1 MNPENVSPPFGDLQY
16 LGMRGEVG
24 VSLFFVLSGCLL
36 SLPFWS
42 AFVNKK
48 AFPSIRSY
56 AMSRAARIAP
66 AFWLNLI
73 TCALLAVFLFDLDFN
88 LKKFASAFFFVN
100 SYDYTTFFPSEING
114 PLWSIGL
121 EVSCYVLLPLILF
134 ILFKTSKTTLMAMA
148 GLAVLIVILQVF
160 NPLIIEAFMT
170 DNFEKGW
177 QFGMDGGAKQ
187 WLPYWNI
194 GSFFTQF
201 LLGSLAALVV
211 VHLKSK
217 QVRARILF
225 DLCAVLAMASAR
237 FLVLDRL
244 TPGAPDALTQQPYV
258 APYFALLMAA
268 AIVCASQSVFVSR
281 ILDNRLF
288 TWLAKL
294 SFGIYLW
301 HVVVIEVISRK
312 FVSNFVYGGLTD
324 STQWVTLSA
333 IVLCVSIAI
342 AAVSWRWLESPILA
356 KVRRAT
362 GRTT

>member
-1 MNPENVSPPFGDLQY
+1 MQKEISLSRLAGADGFRAIACLLVVWHHTAQKLNPENASPLISTLKF

-42 AFVNKK
+42 AFVNKQV
-48 AFPSIRSY
+48 FPSIKNY
-56 AMSRAARIAP
+56 ALHRAARIAP

-73 TCALLAVFLFDLDFN
+73 ICAVLAVFLFDLEFN

-100 SYDYTTFFPSEING
+100 SYDYTTFFPSAING

-121 EVSCYVLLPLILF
+121 EVSCYVLLPLVLF
-134 ILFKTSKTTLMAMA
+134 ILYKTSKTTLWAMA
-148 GLAVLIVILQVF
+148 GLALVIVALQLLNPVLNQT
-160 NPLIIEAFMT
+160 FMT
-170 DNFEKGW
+170 DDVEKGW

-201 LLGSLAALVV
+201 LLGSMAALVV

-217 QVRARILF
+217 QVRATMFFDAGAIL
-225 DLCAVLAMASAR
+225 AVVASAW
-237 FLVLDRL
+237 LVLERL
-244 TPGAPDALTQQPYV
+244 NPGAPDALTDQPYV

-268 AIVCASQSVFVSR
+268 AITFASQSVYVSR

-288 TWLAKL
+288 AWLAKL

-301 HVVVIEVISRK
+301 LVVVIEIISRK
-312 FVSNFVYGGLTD
+312 FVAN
-324 STQWVTLSA
+324 
-333 IVLCVSIAI
+333 
-342 AAVSWRWLESPILA
+342 
-356 KVRRAT
+356 
-362 GRTT
+362 